1 MDYNLHW
8 TEEAVNNLEIILNH
22 LDQNWTQKEVTNF
35 KLKLSKQLEL
45 ITQNPFM
52 FPKSLHYPRLRKAVL
67 SKQTSIFYEVMDD
80 DIFLAYLFINRMNIE
95 RIK

>member
-8 TEEAVNNLEIILNH
+8 TEEAVNNLERILNH
-22 LDQNWTQKEVTNF
+22 LDQNWTQKEVSNF

-45 ITQNPFM
+45 ITQNPFI
-52 FPKSLHYPRLRKAVL
+52 FPKSLIHPRLRKAVL
-67 SKQTSIFYEVMDD
+67 SKQTSIFYEVKDD
-80 DIFLAYLFINRMNIE
+80 NIFLAYLFINRMNIE